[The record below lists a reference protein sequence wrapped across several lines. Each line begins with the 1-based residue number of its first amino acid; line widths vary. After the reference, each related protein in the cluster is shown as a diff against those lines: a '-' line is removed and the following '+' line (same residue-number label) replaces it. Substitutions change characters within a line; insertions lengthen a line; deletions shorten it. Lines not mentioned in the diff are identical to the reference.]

1 MSGTPATDDAM
12 RVRPRRPT
20 RLGGML
26 LSVLAPAAL
35 FVALGAL
42 WEWIAATNRSLIP
55 PLGSIV
61 DELASRPDFYLTQ
74 VWTTVQSALLGLVI
88 GVVVALVL
96 AALIVHVRF
105 LAAAIMPLALMI
117 NVTPIV
123 AIAPALIVAFGFTR
137 LPHITVAALSV
148 FFPML
153 INATA
158 GLRSVDPQALDVF
171 RSMSASKWDVLWG
184 LRLPTSLPFLFAGLR
199 QATSAAMIGAIIAEF
214 TGTNAGLGAT
224 ITNAT
229 FFLNLSQMWAA
240 IALSAIVS
248 IILMGIVAI
257 VERLVVRW

>member
-1 MSGTPATDDAM
+1 MSAIAPS
-12 RVRPRRPT
+12 RRGS
-20 RLGGML
+20 RRALGMTVT
-26 LSVLAPAAL
+26 VLAPVLL
-35 FVALGAL
+35 FAVLGL
-42 WEWIAATNRSLIP
+42 VWEWVATHNPSLIP
-55 PLGSIV
+55 PLEKIAKEFV
-61 DELASRPDFYLTQ
+61 SRPDFYLSQ
-74 VWTTVQSALLGLVI
+74 VWTTLASALIGLVI
-88 GVVVALVL
+88 GVLVALVI
-96 AALIVHVRF
+96 AAAIVHVRF
-105 LAAAIMPLALMI
+105 LAAAVMPVALII

-158 GLRSVDPQALDVF
+158 GLRSIDSQALDVF
-171 RSMSASKWDVLWG
+171 RSMSASRWNVFVG

-229 FFLNLSQMWAA
+229 FFLNLAQMWTA
-240 IALSAIVS
+240 IALSALVS
-248 IILMGIVAI
+248 IILMGIVAL
-257 VERLVVRW
+257 VERLVLRW